1 MTTTIYAHYGLL
13 GAEKR
18 TVYSCG
24 RGEIYDELVVDIPDD
39 LFAGYNA
46 CGEIL
51 VDVGLSYT
59 HPLSEVLCGNDVP
72 CIRYFDFADGD
83 FTEIVR
89 ELPILSRTEH
99 YDPMG

>member
-39 LFAGYNA
+39 LYAGCTSY
-46 CGEIL
+46 GE
-51 VDVGLSYT
+51 
-59 HPLSEVLCGNDVP
+59 PLISAEGETYLLYEVLGGNDAP
-72 CIRYFDFADGD
+72 HICYFNGEHD
-83 FTEIVR
+83 VLR
-89 ELPILSRTEH
+89 ELPVLSRTEH

>member
-39 LFAGYNA
+39 LYAGCTSYGEPLISVE
-46 CGEIL
+46 GEIYL
-51 VDVGLSYT
+51 
-59 HPLSEVLCGNDVP
+59 LSEALCGNDVP
-72 CIRYFDFADGD
+72 CIRYFHFADGD
-83 FTEIVR
+83 FTDVVR
-89 ELPILSRTEH
+89 ELPVLSRTEH
-99 YDPMG
+99 YNPMG

>member
-1 MTTTIYAHYGLL
+1 MTTTIYANYGLL

-39 LFAGYNA
+39 LYAGCTS
-46 CGEIL
+46 CGE
-51 VDVGLSYT
+51 
-59 HPLSEVLCGNDVP
+59 PLINAEGTIYLLREVLCGNDTP
-72 CIRYFDFADGD
+72 YISCFDG
-83 FTEIVR
+83 ERNVLR

-99 YDPMG
+99 